1 MLEWR
6 RLTLVENDE
15 FPAQS
20 RKDIIVY
27 RNAVDPDAADCAEQF
42 EALFTENG
50 WHLEWRG
57 RISDTGHF
65 HSRAHEIIAIVKGS
79 TILAL
84 GGGKGKR
91 VVLDVGDA
99 VLILLGFCIGRRVH
113 GQVASRLS
121 APFPRVSNGIC
132 DGSRRPTSRM
142 AGQHWLT
149 DPLVIRSSESA
160 VLLTSGSKGRP
171 SDQRFIESAL

>member
-20 RKDIIVY
+20 GKEIIVY

-42 EALFTENG
+42 EALLTENG

-84 GGGKGKR
+84 GGGEGKR
-91 VVLDVGDA
+91 VILDVGDA
-99 VLILLGFCIGRRVH
+99 ILIPPGLLHRQAGAWTGGVEAVDAIPEGVEWDTRREPPPDEPDGGIALVDRPRRDPILGVRGPSGFRR
-113 GQVASRLS
+113 
-121 APFPRVSNGIC
+121 
-132 DGSRRPTSRM
+132 
-142 AGQHWLT
+142 
-149 DPLVIRSSESA
+149 
-160 VLLTSGSKGRP
+160 
-171 SDQRFIESAL
+171 

>member
-20 RKDIIVY
+20 RKDIIIY

-65 HSRAHEIIAIVKGS
+65 HSRAHEIIAIVKGA
-79 TILAL
+79 TILAF

-91 VVLDVGDA
+91 VVLDAGDA
-99 VLILLGFCIGRRVH
+99 VLVPPGLLHRQVGAWTGGVEAVGAIPEEVEWDLRREPPPDEPDGGTALVDRPCCDPILGMRGPLGFRR
-113 GQVASRLS
+113 
-121 APFPRVSNGIC
+121 
-132 DGSRRPTSRM
+132 
-142 AGQHWLT
+142 
-149 DPLVIRSSESA
+149 
-160 VLLTSGSKGRP
+160 
-171 SDQRFIESAL
+171 

>member
-6 RLTLVENDE
+6 RLTLVENDD
-15 FPAQS
+15 FPTRS

-50 WHLEWRG
+50 WRLEWRG
-57 RISDTGHF
+57 RISDAGHF

-79 TILAL
+79 TILAF

-91 VVLDVGDA
+91 FFLDAGDA
-99 VLILLGFCIGRRVH
+99 VLVPPGLLHRQAGAWAGGVEAVGAIPEGVEWDLRREPPVDEPDGGKAPVDRPCCDPILGMRGPFGLRR
-113 GQVASRLS
+113 
-121 APFPRVSNGIC
+121 
-132 DGSRRPTSRM
+132 
-142 AGQHWLT
+142 
-149 DPLVIRSSESA
+149 
-160 VLLTSGSKGRP
+160 
-171 SDQRFIESAL
+171 